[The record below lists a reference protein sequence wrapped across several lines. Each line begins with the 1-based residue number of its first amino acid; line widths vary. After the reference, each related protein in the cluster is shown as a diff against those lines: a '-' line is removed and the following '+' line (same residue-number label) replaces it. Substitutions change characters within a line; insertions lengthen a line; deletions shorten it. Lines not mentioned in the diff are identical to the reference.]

1 MTPRLFP
8 ALILVAA
15 FTGPAFAQTAP
26 HQHDHPTTASSGAD
40 INVPAA
46 AKDAVATVDRFSAA
60 LSSGDLAKAGKEL
73 DPNVLILESGGAE
86 RSAAEYLGGHARS
99 DAEFLKTAHQQLRR
113 RTAHAS
119 GDFAWV
125 ASESELHLQKDGKPV
140 TVLST
145 ETMLLQRRAAEWKI
159 VHIHFLEVS
168 CASQTVRRDLYL
180 AGRGRSRT
188 GRDTFAT
195 KGP

>member
-1 MTPRLFP
+1 MSPRFLP

-15 FTGPAFAQTAP
+15 FTPPVFAQTTP
-26 HQHDHPTTASSGAD
+26 HLHAHPTAASSSAD
-40 INVPAA
+40 VNVPAA

-60 LSSGDLAKAGKEL
+60 LSSGDLARAGKEL

-86 RSAAEYLGGHARS
+86 RSAAEYLGGHAKS
-99 DAEFLKTAHQQLRR
+99 DAEFLKSAHQQLRR
-113 RTAHAS
+113 RSAHVS

-125 ASESELHLQKDGKPV
+125 ASESELHLEKDGKPV

-159 VHIHFLEVS
+159 VHIHWS
-168 CASQTVRRDLYL
+168 
-180 AGRGRSRT
+180 SRKK
-188 GRDTFAT
+188 DPSAAH
-195 KGP
+195 